1 MLHIPARTH
10 LWLVCWLFLYCSVY
24 VSVRNS
30 FNVCVPPLPLI
41 MVLWDHL
48 LHEYRFQNIFLMLPG
63 NLSLCTCA
71 KRGLYL
77 SPCTCF
83 MGLCTLSNNCFT
95 RVNRRLVNSFSYSNR
110 IFEAGRM
117 SLWNLKVSKQR
128 PKDLGCAFPVSI
140 LNLEVQQYASAFG
153 EPTVAKIK
161 QIMMTTGFGSK
172 W

>member
-10 LWLVCWLFLYCSVY
+10 WWLVCWLFLLYCSVC

-41 MVLWDHL
+41 VLWDHL

-63 NLSLCTCA
+63 NVSLCTCA

-110 IFEAGRM
+110 IFWSRKNVIMKFKNKQTKAKRLRLCISCKYSEFGNSAVCFCIWWANSCKDKTNDNDCR
-117 SLWNLKVSKQR
+117 LW
-128 PKDLGCAFPVSI
+128 F
-140 LNLEVQQYASAFG
+140 
-153 EPTVAKIK
+153 
-161 QIMMTTGFGSK
+161 
-172 W
+172 